1 MDINFLT
8 KAPFGWVKNIFR
20 VKIFSGAKYI
30 FSLGKYFRERKI
42 FSSVW
47 LHFKNYII
55 KQFSV
60 FGNILKMLF
69 SYKFFTLSQPF
80 SHLPNKFY
88 FRKSPPPTHQ
98 HPQKIHHFTKPTT
111 TQHKNHQNATTHT
124 TTTTTTTKLEIKE
137 IKQISERVID
147 ERVIGNQAN
156 RWGEVR
162 WSRSCVDR
170 RWGEVRWGDV
180 GAV

>member
-20 VKIFSGAKYI
+20 VKIFSGVKYI

-55 KQFSV
+55 KQFSM

-69 SYKFFTLSQPF
+69 SYKIFTLSQPF
-80 SHLPNKFY
+80 SQLPNKFY
-88 FRKSPPPTHQ
+88 FRKSPPTHQ
-98 HPQKIHHFTKPTT
+98 YPQKIHHFTKPTT

-124 TTTTTTTKLEIKE
+124 TITTTKKI
-137 IKQISERVID
+137 Q
-147 ERVIGNQAN
+147 
-156 RWGEVR
+156 
-162 WSRSCVDR
+162 
-170 RWGEVRWGDV
+170 
-180 GAV
+180 